1 MYEFLHRLI
10 FAAINFR
17 ADLFSRRKTQGFRDV
32 STLVE
37 SLLQR
42 DYEYELDYGVYEDVR

>member
-1 MYEFLHRLI
+1 MKKKSQIEERT
-10 FAAINFR
+10 
-17 ADLFSRRKTQGFRDV
+17 DSSRKKTQGFRDV